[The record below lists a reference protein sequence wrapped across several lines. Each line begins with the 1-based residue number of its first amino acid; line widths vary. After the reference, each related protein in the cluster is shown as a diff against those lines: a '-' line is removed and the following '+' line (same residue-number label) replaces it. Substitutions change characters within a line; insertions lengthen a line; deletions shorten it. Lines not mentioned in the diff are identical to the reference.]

1 MKLIILSLKKKNLSM
16 ISHFLIGLTF
26 LIIIQMLALNLMFF
40 MNDQISQF
48 INCHAPCRKLSKHE
62 IKLSTKAWITKD
74 ILAKIRYR
82 HKLYSQ
88 IMKSK
93 QPDPNLIYLHKKF
106 RNSVVKHIKASKSYY
121 LKNYFLCNRN
131 NVKKNLVRNQIDH
144 KYQ

>member
-93 QPDPNLIYLHKKF
+93 QPDPNLLYLHKKF

-144 KYQ
+144 KHQ

>member
-88 IMKSK
+88 IMNSKNK

-106 RNSVVKHIKASKSYY
+106 RKSVVKDIELMILSSVAFFQINLNCQK
-121 LKNYFLCNRN
+121 LCQ
-131 NVKKNLVRNQIDH
+131 LQ
-144 KYQ
+144 

>member
-1 MKLIILSLKKKNLSM
+1 
-16 ISHFLIGLTF
+16 
-26 LIIIQMLALNLMFF
+26 MLALNLMFF

-106 RNSVVKHIKASKSYY
+106 RKSVVKDIELMILSSVTFFQIN
-121 LKNYFLCNRN
+121 LNYQKLCQ
-131 NVKKNLVRNQIDH
+131 LQ
-144 KYQ
+144 

>member
-1 MKLIILSLKKKNLSM
+1 
-16 ISHFLIGLTF
+16 
-26 LIIIQMLALNLMFF
+26 MLALNLMFF

-48 INCHAPCRKLSKHE
+48 INCYAPCRKLSEHE

-82 HKLYSQ
+82 HKFYSQ

-106 RNSVVKHIKASKSYY
+106 RKSVVKDIEILMILSSVAFFQINLNCQK
-121 LKNYFLCNRN
+121 LCQ
-131 NVKKNLVRNQIDH
+131 LQ
-144 KYQ
+144 